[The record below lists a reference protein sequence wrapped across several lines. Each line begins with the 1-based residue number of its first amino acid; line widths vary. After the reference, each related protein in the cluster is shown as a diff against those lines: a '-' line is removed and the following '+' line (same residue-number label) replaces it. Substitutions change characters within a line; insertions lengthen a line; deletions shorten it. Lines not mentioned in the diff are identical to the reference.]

1 MTKRKTYIQPTID
14 VVEIEMES
22 LMQTVSSEQGQAGT
36 GSGPVGDETPDLA
49 RKYRGTWG
57 DLWN

>member
-1 MTKRKTYIQPTID
+1 MTKKKAYIQPAIE
-14 VVEIEMES
+14 VVGIEMES
-22 LMQTVSSEQGQAGT
+22 LMQTVSSEQGQTGT
-36 GSGPVGDETPDLA
+36 GSGSVGDETPDLA